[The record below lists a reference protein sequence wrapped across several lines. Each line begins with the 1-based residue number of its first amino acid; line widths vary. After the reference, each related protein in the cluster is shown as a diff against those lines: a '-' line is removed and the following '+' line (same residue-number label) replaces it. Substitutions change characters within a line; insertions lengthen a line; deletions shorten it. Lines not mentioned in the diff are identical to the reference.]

1 MKSSNL
7 PIYSALVAN
16 LAIAVTKFLAAGVTG
31 SSAMISEGIH
41 SVVDTANELLLLLG
55 ISRSKK
61 PADKKRPFGYGR
73 ELYFWSF
80 IVSILIFALGGGLAF
95 YEGITHLQHPTAMED
110 PKWSYIVLIASF
122 LFNLVSFL
130 IAFKEF
136 NKNKAGGSFWKA
148 IKQSKDPA
156 NFVILFED
164 AGDVLGVLVALAG
177 VYLGHKY
184 NDPYYDGIAS
194 IIIGV
199 ILTAMS
205 VLLTRESWSLLMGES
220 ADESTIEAVIEIAK
234 NDNAVEKVFYPLSI
248 YLAPDEIV
256 LVLETVFKD
265 GLTTREI
272 NKSVE
277 RIQTNIQKK
286 YTNIKQIFIEPHFA
300 DSKSYSLQ

>member
-1 MKSSNL
+1 MKSSKL
-7 PIYSALVAN
+7 PIYSALAAN
-16 LAIAVTKFLAAGVTG
+16 IAIAITKFLAAGVTG

-41 SVVDTANELLLLLG
+41 SVVDAIVELLLLLG
-55 ISRSKK
+55 ISKSKR

-95 YEGITHLQHPTAMED
+95 YEGITHLQHPDAMED
-110 PKWSYIVLIASF
+110 PKWSYIVLIVAF
-122 LFNLVSFL
+122 VFNFVSFL
-130 IAFKEF
+130 IALKEF
-136 NKNKAGGSFWKA
+136 NKNKTNGSFWKR
-148 IKQSKDPA
+148 IKQSKDPS

-164 AGDVLGVLVALAG
+164 AGDVLGVIVALSG

-184 NDPYYDGIAS
+184 NNPYYDGIAA

-220 ADESTIEAVIEIAK
+220 VDESTVKAVIEITE
-234 NDNAVEKVFYPLSI
+234 NDNAVKKVFYPLSI

-265 GLTTREI
+265 ELTTKEI
-272 NKSVE
+272 NKAVE

-286 YTNIKQIFIEPHFA
+286 YPNIKQIFIEPHFT
-300 DSKSYSLQ
+300 DSKTFSLP